1 MSHFSADVQI
11 KTKLFDLKAG
21 DRFRFT
27 DFNEKEFTITRTF
40 TDSIGRIVYFTDGKE
55 SFATVCGDE
64 VWKILPVTGGFEV
77 PPKTVNVT
85 LGELEK
91 KDEFL
96 WDNKKFVKHSDHPSI
111 KSMFCEYGYY
121 VQVTDESGNLRFC
134 TSEQLVQKIVKP
146 LLLKDLKP
154 GEKFNFVG
162 QSKLEWGYCWKN
174 CTKVHGHLLE
184 SGSGYIYVV
193 NEDHLIGRFT
203 GNHEV
208 ERV

>member
-1 MSHFSADVQI
+1 MSPFNPTAQI
-11 KTKLFDLKAG
+11 KKKLFDLKVG
-21 DRFRFT
+21 DHFKFT
-27 DFNEKEFTITRTF
+27 NWQNTTQELIHKYINNGVFAVTYKNDGITNITVRNE
-40 TDSIGRIVYFTDGKE
+40 
-55 SFATVCGDE
+55 E

-77 PPKTVNVT
+77 TPKTVNVT

-91 KDEFL
+91 KDEFIF
-96 WDNKKFVKHSDHPSI
+96 DNKKFTKHSDHPSI

-134 TSEQLVQKIVKP
+134 TSEQLVQKIIKP